1 MPSLQPGQM
10 LGPYQIT
17 SQIGKGGMATVYKAY
32 QPSMDRYVALKVVAG
47 QFVGDPTFMD
57 RFRQEARVIARL
69 EHPHIL
75 PVYDFGESDGTPY
88 MVMRFLEAGTLT
100 ERLDAGLLTLEE
112 IDHIFSQLTDALG
125 YAHEKGVIHRDIKPS
140 NAMLDNRGDVFL
152 TDFGIAKIIEG
163 SAGLTAT
170 GAITGTPSYMSPE
183 QAQGKKVDQRSDIYS
198 LGIMLFEMLTG
209 RVPFE
214 AETPMAVLFRQIQDP
229 PPPLSTVRPDLPYTL
244 EMVLLKALTK
254 DPSHRYPSMSAFR
267 QAWKDALADAI
278 ASVPAPVAQPQ
289 PVIIPPVTV
298 PPAAKTVLTPP
309 PPPVT
314 PSTPAKKTFHWKR
327 LVLIGLPLCLIL
339 LCLVLGFVFRARLL
353 AMFPR
358 LRNELRSTQ
367 VENANELPTTAA
379 AAAAPPATTAP
390 AVPGASS
397 WVAANSV
404 FSIAFRGDEVIT
416 AGAGGLTIWN
426 RKDDS
431 FKQLTTAN
439 GLPSGNADVVFVD
452 TDKSLWVGT
461 DAGIVHIEDDEST
474 VYDTDDGLDANYIVA
489 IARSGDLLFAGSQY
503 SGGAGGGLTEFDG
516 TDWKP
521 VPGFPS
527 AATPDEKTVSYNIH
541 QIMVGPAGNVWVAT
555 DSGVA
560 VLNVKDQQWKVFKT
574 ESGLS
579 NNSVY
584 SIAINPAGN
593 LFAGTAQGG
602 VMKFNSKKQVFE
614 SYLDLKNVSVYDVFG
629 MLTAQDGTEW
639 FAGGNVA
646 RYKPDTKQWK
656 AFNKD
661 NDSFPAYSVTSMGMD
676 DQGVLYFGTNDSGL
690 VRYVNGKF
698 EKLLVPNALHY
709 GQYGRIVPAPDG
721 KLIFVQLYGNG
732 ADQFDP
738 ASNIWTKVPAKQ
750 DIPRAF
756 DKKGQMWS
764 GSGDGVWVFGADKDT
779 HITTDQ
785 GLPSNEVYEVVF
797 GADGTAY
804 IATGAGVAVFD
815 GTKVTDTYT
824 AAKNGLISDAI
835 YALFMASDGSLWVG
849 EQGGFSRR
857 LPDGTWQHY
866 TPDSLF
872 GSGSSQYFLAF
883 VEDGAGNIWVP
894 TYGDG
899 LYQFPKTGKPT
910 RILSDDP
917 GVGLT
922 SNYLNAAVLA
932 ADGAL
937 WLGTEERGV
946 VRYDGKTWKSYTIKD
961 GLLANSVDGIYIE
974 PGGLIWFATTGGVS
988 RLKP

>member
-1 MPSLQPGQM
+1 MPILQPGQM

-47 QFVGDPTFMD
+47 QFVDDPTFMD

-100 ERLDAGLLTLEE
+100 ERLDAGRLSLEE

-254 DPSHRYPSMSAFR
+254 DPDHRYPSMSAFR
-267 QAWKDALADAI
+267 RAWKDALAEAA
-278 ASVPAPVAQPQ
+278 ASAPASAVQPPSVVAL
-289 PVIIPPVTV
+289 PVTV
-298 PPAAKTVLTPP
+298 PPPVEPP
-309 PPPVT
+309 PPPAV
-314 PSTPAKKTFHWKR
+314 PAKKSFNWKR

-339 LCLVLGFVFRARLL
+339 LCLAIGFVFRTRLL

-379 AAAAPPATTAP
+379 AAAAPPATIAP
-390 AVPGASS
+390 AVSGVSS

-404 FSIAFRGDEVIT
+404 FSIAFRGDEVLT

-439 GLPSGNADVVFVD
+439 GLPSGNAGVVFVD

-461 DAGIVHIEDDEST
+461 DAGIAHIESDEST

-489 IARSGDLLFAGSQY
+489 IARSGDLLFTGTQY
-503 SGGAGGGLTEFDG
+503 TGNAGGGLSEFDG

-527 AATPDEKTVSYNIH
+527 AAEPDEKTVSCNVH
-541 QIMVGPAGNVWVAT
+541 QIVADAAGNIWVAT
-555 DSGVA
+555 DSGIA
-560 VLNVKDQQWKVFKT
+560 RLNVKDQQWTVFKT
-574 ESGLS
+574 DSGLS
-579 NNSVY
+579 DNTVF
-584 SIAINPAGN
+584 SITIDPAGN
-593 LFAGTAQGG
+593 LFAGTAKGG
-602 VMKFNSKKQVFE
+602 VVQFNDKKQVFE
-614 SYLDLKNVSVYDVFG
+614 SYLDLNNVSVYDVYG

-646 RYKPDTKQWK
+646 RYKPDTRQWK
-656 AFNKD
+656 SFSKD
-661 NDSFPAYSVTSMGMD
+661 NDSFPAYSVTSMAMD

-721 KLIFVQLYGNG
+721 KLIFAQLYSNG

-738 ASNIWTKVPAKQ
+738 ASNTWTKVPSEQ

-764 GSGDGVWVFGADKDT
+764 GSGDGLWIFGADKNT
-779 HITTDQ
+779 HITKDQ
-785 GLPSNEVYEVVF
+785 GLPSNEIYGVVF
-797 GADGTAY
+797 GTDGTAY

-815 GTKVTDTYT
+815 GTKVTAIYT
-824 AAKNGLISDAI
+824 KAKNGLISDLI
-835 YALFMASDGSLWVG
+835 FTLFMASDGSLWVG
-849 EQGGFSRR
+849 EEGGFSRR

-883 VEDGAGNIWVP
+883 VEDDKGNMWVP

-899 LYQFPKTGKPT
+899 LYLFPKTGKPT

-917 GVGLT
+917 GVGLN
-922 SNYLNAAVLA
+922 SDYLNAAALA
-932 ADGAL
+932 PDGAL
-937 WLGTEERGV
+937 WLGTEEHGV
-946 VRYDGKTWKSYTIKD
+946 VRYDGKTWKSYTVKD

-974 PGGLIWFATTGGVS
+974 PDGVIWFATTGGIS
-988 RLKP
+988 RMKP